1 MKCTNCGKEVPENA
15 RGCGY
20 CGTPVKQA
28 GAVRPAAETQKP
40 APQKAAPETAAPAS
54 GPAAGKM
61 KLPKLALPAG
71 LGAAALV
78 LVVVLFATKSPSQPQ
93 TAAEAPQEPSAPQ
106 VEEAPAVTE
115 LELLGGTWK
124 GEIENKQEGFTVEI
138 TFDFPDDCALN
149 TYCGSINVPEFS
161 LVSDV
166 KITSINGSDYEFILE
181 INEGLPEDELDFSYL
196 KYINPNQLGFYSEG
210 DTGDTQGTLYKQ

>member
-1 MKCTNCGKEVPENA
+1 MKCSHCGKEVPENA

-20 CGTPVKQA
+20 CGTPVAQ
-28 GAVRPAAETQKP
+28 PAAETPKP
-40 APQKAAPETAAPAS
+40 APQKAVPEPEVPAKKAPVKKTEVKTR
-54 GPAAGKM
+54 
-61 KLPKLALPAG
+61 KLPKWALPAG